1 METWY
6 KIDSSFPT
14 AGIYMDSFTTYRRD
28 RNINGGNIIL
38 YIRDGISSTLL
49 NTETSTKDLY
59 VEINVRKRKWLIE
72 CPCNPHKM
80 FISANLKEIGKD
92 LDIYFP
98 SYDSFFLL
106 GDLNSEPTE

>member
-28 RNINGGNIIL
+28 RNINGGSIIL

-72 CPCNPHKM
+72 YPCNPHKM
-80 FISANLKEIGKD
+80 FISAHLKELGKD
-92 LDIYFP
+92 LDIYSP
-98 SYDSFFLL
+98 SYDSFFF
-106 GDLNSEPTE
+106 